1 MKARVWGC
9 RGSLAAPGPDTVR
22 YGGNTS
28 CVEVRLSDGT
38 IIVLDAGT
46 GIRALGLRLEAE
58 NVRSLHLCLSHLH
71 LDHLQGLG
79 FFAPLFNPEVEVHI
93 WGPRSTVRSL
103 AERIGTYLSPPLFP
117 VRLSQ
122 IPAALT
128 FHDVSEEGWQ
138 VGSAQVIAMPVSH
151 PDSTVGYRIEDGGR
165 VLAYIPDH
173 EPSLGV
179 DIRTIE
185 PDWIS
190 GHGLAAGAD
199 VLMHDAQYED
209 HEYPMRVGWG
219 HSCLDHVLAFGQIA
233 DVKRLVLFHH
243 DPLHTDADLDA
254 LTERARSQWNGN
266 GQLDMAY
273 EGMEIDLAVET
284 ARETAGLAER

>member
-1 MKARVWGC
+1 
-9 RGSLAAPGPDTVR
+9 
-22 YGGNTS
+22 
-28 CVEVRLSDGT
+28 VEVRLSDGT
-38 IIVLDAGT
+38 IVVLDAGT
-46 GIRALGLRLEAE
+46 GIRALGLQLEAE

-79 FFAPLFNPEVEVHI
+79 FFAPLFNPDVEVHI

-122 IPAALT
+122 IPATLT

-138 VGSAQVIAMPVSH
+138 VGSAHVIAMPVSH

-199 VLMHDAQYED
+199 VLMHDAQYDD

-219 HSCLDHVLAFGQIA
+219 HSCLEHVLAFGQIA

-254 LTERARSQWNGN
+254 LSERARSQWNGN

-273 EGMEIDLAVET
+273 EGMEIDLAVEA
-284 ARETAGLAER
+284 ARETAGLADR